1 MQPVLALVAA
11 ISLAS
16 SAVADSARLRS
27 LFSTDRNKVNN
38 AARLR
43 AAGEPLGNDQCP
55 QGWTWDGNQC
65 YSPVTWTCGAGGP
78 NAGAT
83 VSSPDQCCTQGWTW
97 DGKQCNSPAST
108 GAGNGAVTWT
118 CGVGGPNAG
127 ASVSSPEQ
135 CCTQGWTWDGKQCNS
150 PAGASTGSSG
160 AVSWTCGAGGPNAG
174 ATVSSPDQCCTKG
187 WTWDGKQCN
196 SPVVWTC
203 GPGGPNAGATV
214 SSPDQCCTNGWTWD
228 GKQCYLSNA
237 GDGVRCWNGSKA
249 ASADACP
256 KDDIV
261 ECGKAGGVW
270 APSGGCSWASSIKPP
285 GAPGDVWCWNGSKAA
300 SADACPKDDI
310 VECGKAGGVWAPSG
324 GCSWASSIKPPG
336 AVSAAVTVSPTYLPV
351 SRTGVST
358 KTDGSLYNSSAFT
371 QIPGIMVAVS
381 VLLAIF

>member
-1 MQPVLALVAA
+1 MQLVLALVTA

-27 LFSTDRNKVNN
+27 LFSTDRNSVS

-43 AAGEPLGNDQCP
+43 AAGEPLGKDQCP

-65 YSPVTWTCGAGGP
+65 NSPVTWTCGPGGP

-97 DGKQCNSPAST
+97 DGKQCNSPVST

-127 ASVSSPEQ
+127 ATVSSPEQ

-150 PAGASTGSSG
+150 PAGASTGSSN

-174 ATVSSPDQCCTKG
+174 AAVSSPDQCCTKG

-228 GKQCYLSNA
+228 GKQCSLSNA
-237 GDGVRCWNGSKA
+237 EGGVRCWNGSTA

-270 APSGGCSWASSIKPP
+270 APTGGCSLASSTKPT
-285 GAPGDVWCWNGSKAA
+285 GDT
-300 SADACPKDDI
+300 
-310 VECGKAGGVWAPSG
+310 
-324 GCSWASSIKPPG
+324 
-336 AVSAAVTVSPTYLPV
+336 SAAITVSPTYLPV
-351 SRTGVST
+351 SHTGVSA

-371 QIPGIMVAVS
+371 QIPGIMVVVS
-381 VLLAIF
+381 MLLAIF